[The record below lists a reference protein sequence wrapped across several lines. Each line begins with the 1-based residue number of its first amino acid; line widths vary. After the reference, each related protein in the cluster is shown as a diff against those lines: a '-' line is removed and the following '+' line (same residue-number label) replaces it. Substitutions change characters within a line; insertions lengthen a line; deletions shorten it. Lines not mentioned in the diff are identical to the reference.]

1 MYKNRSRVLSVLIAI
16 VMTAVLCSAASA
28 AATLNA
34 YTVMPEKYASQVFAQ
49 FTKDTG
55 IKVNFIRFSSGEALA
70 RLVAE
75 KNNPQVDILLGGPA
89 DIYTAGQKD
98 NVFAIYVP
106 KQQKLTPPEY
116 RDPGNHW
123 TGIGLIPLTFLTNTN
138 FLKKHD
144 MKAPT
149 SWQDLLNPAYKNGLQ
164 MADAR
169 TSGTATERIYS
180 LIAVYGVDGAFDYQK
195 KLHKN
200 VQLYT
205 KSGAGGALPI
215 AQGQAASGIFYLV
228 DALDIQ
234 QQGYPVVISY
244 PKEGVTF
251 GIEAT
256 GMIAGAKHPAEAKQF
271 IDWAASPKLGE
282 LFVSQK
288 INYIP
293 VVKGVKV
300 TNLALDMSKVKLLK
314 VGAEHK
320 GDVRKQYVD
329 RWVNEVIR

>member
-1 MYKNRSRVLSVLIAI
+1 MFGKCRKALII
-16 VMTAVLCSAASA
+16 TAAFTLAAAFCSCAAAS
-28 AATLNA
+28 TLNA
-34 YTVMPEKYASQVFAQ
+34 YTVMPEKYASQVFEQ

-75 KNNPQVDILLGGPA
+75 KKNPQVDVLLGGPA
-89 DIYTAGQKD
+89 DVYTAGIKD
-98 NVFAIYVP
+98 GVFAVYAP
-106 KQQKLTPPEY
+106 KDQSLTPAEY
-116 RDPGNHW
+116 RDPENRW
-123 TGIGLIPLTFLTNTN
+123 TGIGLIPLCFLTNTD
-138 FLKKHD
+138 FLKEHNL
-144 MKAPT
+144 KAPD
-149 SWQDLLNPAYKNGLQ
+149 SWESLLDPAYKNGLQ

-195 KLHKN
+195 KLHQN
-200 VQLYT
+200 IQLYT
-205 KSGAGGALPI
+205 KSGAGGALPV

-228 DALDIQ
+228 DALDVQ
-234 QQGYPVVISY
+234 QQGYPVIISY
-244 PKEGVTF
+244 PKEGVTY

-256 GMIAGAKHPAEAKQF
+256 GMIEGAKNQEEAKKF
-271 IDWAASPKLGE
+271 IDWATSTKLGQF
-282 LFVSQK
+282 FVDNK

-293 VVKGVKV
+293 VVKGVKI
-300 TNLALDMSKVKLLK
+300 TNPALDMTNVKLLE

-320 GDVRKQYVD
+320 GDKRKAYVD